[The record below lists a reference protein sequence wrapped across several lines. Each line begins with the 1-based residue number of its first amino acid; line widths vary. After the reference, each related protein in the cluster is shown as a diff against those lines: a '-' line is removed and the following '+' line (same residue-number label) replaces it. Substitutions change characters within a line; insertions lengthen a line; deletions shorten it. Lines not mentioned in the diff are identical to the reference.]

1 LLRPK
6 NAAGLSKPEWQ
17 ESNVTH
23 PELPHNIDAEK
34 AVLGSV
40 LLNRDALASV
50 APTLTPDMFYMERH
64 ADIYAVMLDLFSQ
77 RTPADTRTVSAEL
90 KRRGKLDSV
99 GGVPYISDLIDS
111 IPTSYHIGYYAQF
124 VKDAAF
130 HRSVIKLGAT
140 LAARGYDTATSAD
153 DLRADALKL
162 VTDAVAQDG
171 QAAGSTLDTLMRDL
185 MDGFTRDHPPAISTG
200 LSDLDEII
208 YGIRKERLITIA
220 GRPGHGKSALALT
233 IACNVVKQ
241 GHAGL
246 FFSMEMSQEELS
258 QRILSMHSGI
268 DGAAIQ
274 AYRLDEREIAA
285 ATDVALQVSSWPL
298 TVHCGGYT
306 LSDIRTKTLQH
317 IAEHGDLA
325 FIVVDYLG
333 LVRPSGKKGQT
344 RQQELGEITRG
355 LKALS
360 SEIHADVIMLAQL
373 NRGIEGRESAIP
385 TLSDLREAGDIENDS
400 NIVLFVINPEKF
412 DPNTQDKGKGII
424 YVSKHRGGKTGKT
437 ELMFN
442 ASLTRFDPLE
452 RYRTVEGYGTE
463 PYTPAVPV
471 SDMVARIK
479 SNGARVLSGAELN
492 RALADST
499 DTTFSPF
506 MPMEDD
512 DAFEG

>member
-1 LLRPK
+1 
-6 NAAGLSKPEWQ
+6 
-17 ESNVTH
+17 VTH

-40 LLNRDALASV
+40 LLNRDALAAL
-50 APTLTPDMFYMERH
+50 APTLKPDMFYMERH
-64 ADIYAVMLDLFSQ
+64 ADIYAAMLDLFAQ

-90 KRRGKLDSV
+90 KRLGKLDAI
-99 GGVPYISDLIDS
+99 GGIPYLSDLTDA
-111 IPTSYHIGYYAQF
+111 IPTSYHVGYYAQF
-124 VKDAAF
+124 VQDAAF
-130 HRSVIKLGAT
+130 HRSVINLGAQ
-140 LAARGYDTATSAD
+140 LAARGYDTARSAD

-162 VTDAVAQDG
+162 VTEAVAQSG
-171 QAAGSTLDTLMRDL
+171 QLAGSTLDTLMRDL

-200 LSDLDEII
+200 LRDLDEII

-241 GHAGL
+241 GHPGL
-246 FFSMEMSQEELS
+246 FFSMEMSQEELG
-258 QRILSMHSGI
+258 QRVLSMHSGI

-274 AYRLDEREIAA
+274 AYRLDEREIAV
-285 ATDVALQVSSWPL
+285 ATDAAMRVSSWPL

-306 LSDIRTKTLQH
+306 LADIRTKTLQH
-317 IAEHGDLA
+317 IAEHGDLT

-373 NRGIEGRESAIP
+373 NRGIEGRESAVP

-442 ASLTRFDPLE
+442 AALTRFDPLE
-452 RYRTVEGYGTE
+452 RYRTVEGYGE
-463 PYTPAVPV
+463 PAARHTPPPV
-471 SDMVARIK
+471 VDLVARIK
-479 SNGARVLSGAELN
+479 GARVIEGTAL
-492 RALADST
+492 RQALADST
-499 DTTFSPF
+499 DTTFSQFRPLQ
-506 MPMEDD
+506 EDD